1 MVHLIEFCG
10 KYAALDVESGSVH
23 AIDKTAM
30 SVLHLK
36 MRARQTNRS

>member
-30 SVLHLK
+30 SVLCI
-36 MRARQTNRS
+36 